1 MRKVVLHAAALLLLC
16 FAPPILGPRLLH
28 AGAIQAPGAQV
39 PSDLDALMATVLQH
53 RDENWRRLH
62 DYVLRE
68 KEAFSLEGPGR
79 ARLYG
84 SEREF
89 PWSLELV
96 GIAPINFYKIIELV
110 IRAVPDLSREHVK
123 HLNRVSAVLK

>member
-1 MRKVVLHAAALLLLC
+1 MKDDFHKSVWICALEIVL
-16 FAPPILGPRLLH
+16 F
-28 AGAIQAPGAQV
+28 
-39 PSDLDALMATVLQH
+39 T
-53 RDENWRRLH
+53 
-62 DYVLRE
+62 
-68 KEAFSLEGPGR
+68 
-79 ARLYG
+79 YG